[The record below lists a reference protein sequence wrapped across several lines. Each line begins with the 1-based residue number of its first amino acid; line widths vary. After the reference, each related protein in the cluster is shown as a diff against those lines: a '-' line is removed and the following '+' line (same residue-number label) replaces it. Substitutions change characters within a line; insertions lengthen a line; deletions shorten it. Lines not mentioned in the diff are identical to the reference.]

1 MARPA
6 SAPATPPARSK
17 KKKATTGARPK
28 SADATTKKK
37 CDKKTNDTC
46 GGAAHQHPPV
56 LTASF
61 VMGVQRR
68 PLTRQ
73 SSTLAQAR
81 GKSLYAEL
89 LKEAA
94 TVEQATAAAAAAE
107 MAAEKAASE
116 LRSAALAAAAASSGT
131 QPKYKEN
138 ATSSIPT
145 RHVVVKKKAS
155 TINVAL
161 SKACGAVARAAAT
174 RTAVATTAEAAAYA
188 KTSKRRL
195 DAYAAAWQSAID
207 ASGVTGVWKT
217 SDGTR
222 KVGERLPVGHKL
234 KVLMRQCGVMLSEEA
249 FTLKFGSEL
258 GGTGSMCDYETFM
271 RFVCEHDASDDAR
284 SHQQRCAKRERAQK
298 LQQVVD
304 STRTPSRSS
313 PSRLSSSSS
322 PFSSSIKR
330 RSPLSS
336 MKSANKRWSS
346 APSKLS
352 TSIEWDEWRQEV
364 CFGSIPQS
372 AEEWVSDESSCAG
385 MISEVAAKALMIKCG
400 ASEGSLRIDR
410 KAFLQAAAAD
420 DARIAKAKAK
430 KSLEA

>member
-1 MARPA
+1 M
-6 SAPATPPARSK
+6 
-17 KKKATTGARPK
+17 
-28 SADATTKKK
+28 
-37 CDKKTNDTC
+37 
-46 GGAAHQHPPV
+46 
-56 LTASF
+56 
-61 VMGVQRR
+61 
-68 PLTRQ
+68 
-73 SSTLAQAR
+73 
-81 GKSLYAEL
+81 
-89 LKEAA
+89 
-94 TVEQATAAAAAAE
+94 
-107 MAAEKAASE
+107 
-116 LRSAALAAAAASSGT
+116 
-131 QPKYKEN
+131 
-138 ATSSIPT
+138 
-145 RHVVVKKKAS
+145 
-155 TINVAL
+155 

-304 STRTPSRSS
+304 STRTPSR
-313 PSRLSSSSS
+313 LSSSSS
-322 PFSSSIKR
+322 PFSCSIKR

-346 APSKLS
+346 AASKLS

-372 AEEWVSDESSCAG
+372 AEEWVPDESSCAG
-385 MISEVAAKALMIKCG
+385 MISEAAAKALMIKCG